1 MKDRNDEIR
10 QANRRALPKFLLM
23 MVCCGAVGGAIGFC
37 LAFFGAEQL
46 AGAVRLAGITFGIHA
61 APWLL
66 LACAVLNPIIAA
78 AFYLPAKK
86 LLARWGGEDEDDL
99 SAAID
104 RKIGFAMWS
113 CNLFLIAGL
122 ALLSIS
128 FAGMAVNHDRFTG
141 YGFVLAIVSY
151 FAVVIGSIMIQR
163 RTVDMARRISPEKQG
178 SIYEMKFRKK
188 WLDSCDEAEKIQIGQ
203 CAYKAYTAANY
214 ACVGLWAVLTISGM
228 FLDTGFLAP
237 LAVCIILAVMQ
248 SVYTRASLRQSRG
261 GANPL

>member
-23 MVCCGAVGGAIGFC
+23 MVCCGVAGGVIGFC

-46 AGAVRLAGITFGIHA
+46 AGAVRLAGAAFGACA

-86 LLARWGGEDEDDL
+86 LLAGWDGENEDDL

-104 RKIGFAMWS
+104 RKTSLAMWS
-113 CNLFLIAGL
+113 SNLFLIAGL
-122 ALLSIS
+122 ALLSVS
-128 FAGMAVNHDRFTG
+128 FSGMAVNHARHSAF
-141 YGFVLAIVSY
+141 GFVLALVSY
-151 FAVVIGSIMIQR
+151 FAVLIGGIMTQR
-163 RTVDMARRISPEKQG
+163 RAVDMARRISPEKQG

-188 WLDSCDEAEKIQIGQ
+188 WLDSCDEAEKIRIGQ
-203 CAYKAYTAANY
+203 CAYKAYTAVNY
-214 ACVGLWAVLTISGM
+214 TCVGLWAVLSISGM

-237 LAVCIILAVMQ
+237 LAVCVIWAVMQ
-248 SVYTRASLRQSRG
+248 SAYTRASLRQSCS
-261 GANPL
+261 GAAPL